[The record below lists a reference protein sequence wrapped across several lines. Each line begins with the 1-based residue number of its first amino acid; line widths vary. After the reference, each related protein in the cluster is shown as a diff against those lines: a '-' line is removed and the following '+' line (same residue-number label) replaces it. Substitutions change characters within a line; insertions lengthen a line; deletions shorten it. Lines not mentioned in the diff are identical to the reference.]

1 MAAKKKASGKNTVT
15 SVRATEKKMAESFAN
30 RKTAALRRQ
39 GAMDSAGRRGMGESA
54 TSNVTVK
61 KGQQKSSAEKTA
73 RASADKVS
81 YPWNKASYA
90 TWAASR
96 KKALEVAKQSK
107 RKK

>member
-39 GAMDSAGRRGMGESA
+39 GAMDSAGRRGMGETA
-54 TSNVTVK
+54 TSNMKVK
-61 KGQQKSSAEKTA
+61 KGESKSSAEKTA

-81 YPWNKASYA
+81 YPWNKAANA
-90 TWAASR
+90 TWVASR